1 MKNISQSKYNTIIDS
16 ITDSMTEEE
25 YAKAREFYRFL
36 VNLTKCTHGIL
47 SINRKKFIDIAA
59 AYMEYTPLEAYNILM
74 KMRSY
79 GWIKTLDK
87 DYVIINLE
95 KG

>member
-59 AYMEYTPLEAYNILM
+59 AYMECTPLEAYNILM

>member
-1 MKNISQSKYNTIIDS
+1 
-16 ITDSMTEEE
+16 MTEEE
-25 YAKAREFYRFL
+25 YVKAREFYKFL
-36 VNLTKCTHGIL
+36 VNITKCNHGVL
-47 SINRKKFIDIAA
+47 SIDRRKFIDIAA
-59 AYMEYTPLEAYNILM
+59 AYMKCSPIEAYNILM
-74 KMRSY
+74 KMKSY